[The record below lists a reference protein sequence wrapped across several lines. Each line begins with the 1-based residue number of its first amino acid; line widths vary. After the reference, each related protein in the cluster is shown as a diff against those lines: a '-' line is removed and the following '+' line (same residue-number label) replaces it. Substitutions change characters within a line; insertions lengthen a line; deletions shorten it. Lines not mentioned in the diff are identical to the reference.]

1 MDGTLTGTTE
11 EGTDAVPDNIAQDVL
26 DAQNLQRALVLRT
39 RGAHWNE
46 IADAC
51 GFSSPA
57 AALRAVGEAMASATS
72 RAEET
77 ADQMRDTANLRLE
90 HLLKST
96 LDMLDAD
103 ASVQYDAEGNEL
115 SSDDRALKLRAVDE
129 ARRLVLDQARLNGVD
144 KPVKDPNGGDDVPT
158 IRIIGMSPD
167 ELL

>member
-1 MDGTLTGTTE
+1 MTS
-11 EGTDAVPDNIAQDVL
+11 IAQEVL
-26 DAQNLQRALVLRT
+26 DQQNLDRAIRLRV

-46 IADAC
+46 IAGAC

-57 AALRAVGEAMASATS
+57 AALRAVGAAMADATL

-103 ASVQYDAEGNEL
+103 TPVLYDADGNEL
-115 SSDDRALKLRAVDE
+115 ASDDRAVKLRAVDE
-129 ARRLVLDQARLNGVD
+129 ARRLVTDITKLNGVD
-144 KPVKDPNGGDDVPT
+144 KPVKDPGDGEDIPT
-158 IRIIGMSPD
+158 IRIIGLDPKD
-167 ELL
+167 LV